1 MAATSHSQQKTFL
14 AAACAIIGAVM
25 LYQLMLSLS
34 QVSEN
39 SARVVL
45 VPAFLA
51 ALFGIYKMWQ
61 GQQLGWWVFTPASV
75 IAGLW
80 SALVLDQ
87 SWASQLWYILVFPLV
102 FRAFY
107 GQMEKSRKVELI
119 LRRML
124 GQIGDK
130 LMGLLNVPWIVA
142 LIEKIPALDAWINR
156 VVINR
161 IVSQVRNRPHPFST
175 RSDYTSW
182 ASLTDTEWSARHLGI
197 SPLDQSS
204 LPAWEEISPLFERT
218 SDTQRMCPKSTCL
231 FPSFAQYLTDGFI
244 RTQTDEKVQD
254 RLKKNTSNH
263 NIDLCPLYGRTE
275 AQTQALRITDPA
287 PEDRG
292 KLKSQMLEN
301 GEFAP
306 FLFDGDDIHEDF
318 KGILDDPLGLEN
330 LNKAIADAMAENKPE
345 VAEKVRAK
353 RGRLF
358 AFGGDRANS
367 VPQTAMINT
376 LLLREHNRLASE
388 LGKRYADWDDDRLF
402 ETARNIVIVQF
413 IKIVVEDYINHIAP
427 THYRLKADPKAAWGA
442 KWNRPNWITTE
453 FSLLYRWHALIP
465 DEIRWGETT
474 HKTNPAYFMEMKPLL
489 DGGLAQAFE
498 DMSAQ
503 ATGEL
508 GPRNTTKFLMHVEK
522 ASVEQ
527 GRTCQLRPF
536 ADYLEYLQR
545 MPIES
550 MADISSDRN
559 VASLLQD
566 TYGDVSKVDFFV
578 GLFCEDRVKNA
589 PLPRTILSFVALD
602 AFSQALTNPLLS
614 EHVFKPPQDPEAEHP
629 TFSKYGWEQIATCG
643 SMRDLVLRNVSSPQ
657 KLGFVGMTQPGWLR
671 E

>member
-1 MAATSHSQQKTFL
+1 MAESSQSQQKTLL
-14 AAACAIIGAVM
+14 AAACALIGVVM
-25 LYQLMLSLS
+25 LYQVMRHLT
-34 QVSEN
+34 QFPGEG
-39 SARVVL
+39 ARLLL
-45 VPAFLA
+45 VPIYLA
-51 ALFGIYKMWQ
+51 SLFGIFKMWQ
-61 GQQLGWWVFTPASV
+61 GRQHGWWIFTVFSV
-75 IAGLW
+75 TAGLW
-80 SALVLDQ
+80 SVFVLDEP
-87 SWASQLWYILVFPLV
+87 WKGQLWYILVFPLI

-107 GQMEKSRKVELI
+107 DQMEKSRTVELL
-119 LRRML
+119 LRRVL
-124 GQIGDK
+124 GRIGET

-142 LIEKIPALDAWINR
+142 LIEKVPPVDAFINR

-161 IVSQVRNRPHPFST
+161 IVTQVRNRPHPFST

-182 ASLTDTEWSARHLGI
+182 ASLTDTEWSARHLGV
-197 SPLDQSS
+197 SPLDQDS
-204 LPAWEEISPLFERT
+204 LPPWEDLRALFERT

-244 RTQTDEKVQD
+244 RTQTDDSVED

-275 AQTQALRITDPA
+275 EQTQALRVQDPA

-292 KLKSQMLEN
+292 KLKYQMLED

-306 FLFDGDDIHEDF
+306 FLFAGDAIKAEF
-318 KGILDDPLGLEN
+318 AVLDKPLGLED
-330 LNKAIADAMAENKPE
+330 LDAAIAKAEAEDKPK

-388 LGKRYADWDDDRLF
+388 MGTRYADWDDDRLF

-427 THYRLKADPKAAWGA
+427 THFRLKADPKAAWKA
-442 KWNRPNWITTE
+442 DWNRPNWITTE

-465 DEIRWGETT
+465 DQIRWGETT
-474 HKTNPAYFMEMKPLL
+474 HKTDPSYFMEMKPLL
-489 DGGLAQAFE
+489 DGGLGQAFE

-522 ASVEQ
+522 ASVAQ
-527 GRTCQLRPF
+527 GRFCRLRPF

-545 MPIES
+545 LPIETMS
-550 MADISSDRN
+550 DISSDRE
-559 VASLLQD
+559 VARILEE
-566 TYGDVSKVDFFV
+566 TYGDVARVDFFV
-578 GLFCEDRVKNA
+578 GIFCEDRVKNA
-589 PLPRTILSFVALD
+589 PLPRTVLSFVALD

-629 TFSKYGWEQIATCG
+629 TFSRYGWEQIAACG
-643 SMRDLVLRNVSSPQ
+643 SMRDLVVRNIPAPAE
-657 KLGFVGMTQPGWLR
+657 LGFVGMTQPGWVR